1 MSEQLVKPIL
11 ALNSIRGKSG
21 KDTLI
26 EHIESSLGLRVF
38 RVAFADILK
47 KECARILTDSD
58 NTAACYLRWMH
69 SAEKDTAFPSLA
81 IDGLPDSDYLA
92 FLVRK
97 GTPRTREYLS
107 CPRSLRWH
115 LQQYGTEY
123 VREHLG
129 RPNEWLNKGV
139 RQCLIGAGSPNHDLI
154 VVADLRLPNE
164 HQMMVKLGAKTIRIV
179 RNWFI
184 PGVDDVP
191 FHQSDIALMA
201 HPFDALVVN
210 EWGNPAAMVD
220 PIKEFLK

>member
-1 MSEQLVKPIL
+1 MMSEAIVKPIL
-11 ALNSIRGKSG
+11 ALSSIRGKSG

-26 EHIESSLGLRVF
+26 EHIESSMGLRVF

-47 KECARILTDSD
+47 EECSQILCGGPGR
-58 NTAACYLRWMH
+58 AAKLTENSMH
-69 SAEKDTAFPSLA
+69 TSVKDVPAIELSIANIASSSYQEWLKDTKGDEQWLA
-81 IDGLPDSDYLA
+81 
-92 FLVRK
+92 
-97 GTPRTREYLS
+97 
-107 CPRSLRWH
+107 PRSLRWH

-154 VVADLRLPNE
+154 VVTDLRLPNE